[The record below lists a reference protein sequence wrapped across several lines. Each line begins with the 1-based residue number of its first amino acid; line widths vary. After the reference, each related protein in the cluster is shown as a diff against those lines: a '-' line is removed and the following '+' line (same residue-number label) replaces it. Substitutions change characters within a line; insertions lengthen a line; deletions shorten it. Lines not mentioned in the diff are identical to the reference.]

1 VDKGVWAAKVT
12 GLTENTAYTFTVKA
26 VDAAGRPGVGVVTET
41 VTPQE
46 FLKWTVNKM
55 GTANILNIAGG
66 TERFVSVVGT
76 TNPTRYTSPNG
87 KTWTSATISTTESY
101 GGGGTITWTFPTVK
115 IAWLNNKFIA
125 VGSGAGMTLSSD
137 GASWGRIFDGDT
149 AVNPFST
156 TAINNIAL
164 GNNIYVMVGA
174 SGKIA
179 RSSDGGETWTL
190 IPAGTNS
197 GQSTFAS
204 TAAIN
209 GAAFGNSTFVAVG
222 ASGKMAVSSD
232 DGGTWAA
239 VADSTFGTTAINRVA
254 WGNNTFVAV
263 GASATIATSPDGT
276 TWTAVMDTPFTGI
289 IRDIAWGNGKFV
301 AADSAGVI
309 AWSTDGSSWTQ
320 IGPASGYIW
329 NAVTWG
335 GAAGS
340 FAVAGNAGN
349 ILAFE

>member
-26 VDAAGRPGVGVVTET
+26 VDAAGRPGVGLPTET

-66 TERFVSVVGT
+66 TERFVSVVASG
-76 TNPTRYTSPNG
+76 NSSSSYISSNG
-87 KTWTSATISTTESY
+87 KTWTA
-101 GGGGTITWTFPTVK
+101 GTINMAGWAFPVVK
-115 IAWLNNKFIA
+115 IAWLNNNFIA
-125 VGSGAGMTLSSD
+125 VGMTGSIGAMALSSNGTD
-137 GASWGRIFDGDT
+137 WAWFPSTPPGI
-149 AVNPFST
+149 FST
-156 TAINNIAL
+156 TSINDIAW
-164 GNNIYVMVGA
+164 GNGAFVAVGA

-179 RSSDGGETWTL
+179 WSSDDGETWTL
-190 IPAGTNS
+190 ILAGTNS

-222 ASGKMAVSSD
+222 AGGKMATTSD
-232 DGGTWAA
+232 DGKTWTA

-254 WGNNTFVAV
+254 WGGNTFVAV
-263 GASATIATSPDGT
+263 GAGAKIATSPDGT

-301 AADSAGVI
+301 AVDSAGVI
-309 AWSTDGSSWTQ
+309 AWSTDGSTWTRV
-320 IGPASGYIW
+320 GPTSGYVW
-329 NAVTWG
+329 NAVAWG

-340 FAVAGNAGN
+340 FTVAGNSGN